1 MDSMNQ
7 IRTTISLRN
16 LMDAP
21 YGWGRDQ
28 GREVFQGL
36 IKQVESH
43 PGKLVIEVSLKGV
56 ERTDISFA
64 SETVVELAK
73 RYRGNKGFLLSNVAD
88 ADLLENWEAA
98 ASKKSQPI
106 MVWDGSKLEVIGAQP
121 SQGNAA
127 TFEYVLTKGSATA
140 AEIATAFDFQ
150 ITNASTKLKQLW
162 EQGFLLRR
170 QEIAESGGVEFRY
183 FAIV

>member
-1 MDSMNQ
+1 MGSMNET
-7 IRTTISLRN
+7 RTTISLRGQ
-16 LMDAP
+16 MDAP

-36 IKQVESH
+36 IKQVEAH
-43 PGKLVIEVSLKGV
+43 PGSLVIEVSLKGV

-73 RYRGNKGFLLSNVAD
+73 RYRGNKGFLLSHVVD
-88 ADLLENWEAA
+88 DDLLENWEAA
-98 ASKKSQPI
+98 AAKKSQPL
-106 MVWDGSKLEVIGAQP
+106 MVWDGAKLKVIGAQP
-121 SQGNAA
+121 SQGNAV
-127 TFEYVLTKGSATA
+127 TFEYVLAKGSATA
-140 AEIATAFDFQ
+140 AEIANAFDFQ

-170 QEIAESGGVEFRY
+170 QESAESGGVEFRY
-183 FAIV
+183 FSIS